1 MKEFYHVINR
11 ESFEL
16 PYRSPIAFYMQNLRD
31 EAHRFAIGT
40 HRKKRAKSIFKS
52 QIDEI
57 EGIGSKRKRDLLN
70 FFGSAEQIKSASVAD
85 LMKVAGISKKI
96 AEKIYNY
103 FHN

>member
-1 MKEFYHVINR
+1 
-11 ESFEL
+11 
-16 PYRSPIAFYMQNLRD
+16 MQNIRD

-40 HRKKRAKSIFKS
+40 HRKKRGKSMYKS

-57 EGIGSKRKRDLLN
+57 EGIGNKRKRDLLN
-70 FFGSAEQIKSASVAD
+70 FFGSVEQIKSASVND
-85 LMKVAGISKKI
+85 LMKVSGISKKT